1 MLDNE
6 QEEITRILGLGTGV
20 RRWSALTVALVLAP
34 IVFGLVWLGL
44 AVLGDGDGTHYRTA
58 PVTRGSFAVTVTAT
72 GTVEPTTLVEV
83 SSELSGEIETVA
95 ADFNDSVEMG
105 TVLATLDTRKLE
117 AQLAIARAS
126 VETAKARVAVA
137 QAALDKARA
146 DFEIARTLERRGVTP
161 HQTFIAQEAALRRAE
176 AELRSAEADLSL
188 AEATLTLHQADLDNA
203 CICSPIRGVVLAR
216 AVDPGQIIAASLSA
230 PVLFTIAGD
239 LREMQLQVAIDEA
252 DIGRVAVGDAAEFT
266 VDAFRNRSFPA
277 HIAEIRF
284 AAEIV
289 NGVVTYK
296 AILNVDNS
304 DLLLRPG
311 MTATA
316 EINVATV
323 TDALVVP
330 NTALRFAP
338 PQPPSRQEDDDRS
351 GLLGM
356 LMPPG
361 PQLTATP
368 ADTTVWVLRDGH
380 PVETAIDPG
389 ETDGT
394 ITEILGGALAEGD
407 AVITGLSDD

>member
-1 MLDNE
+1 MPDDE
-6 QEEITRILGLGTGV
+6 REEITRILGLGDGG
-20 RRWSALTVALVLAP
+20 RRRSFLIAGAVLAP
-34 IVFGLVWLGL
+34 VLAGLVWLGI
-44 AVLGDGDGTHYRTA
+44 AAYGDRGNPVYRTA
-58 PVTRGSFAVTVTAT
+58 PVVRDSFAVTVTAT

-83 SSELSGEIETVA
+83 SSQLSGAVDSVHV
-95 ADFNDSVEMG
+95 DFNDSVEVG

-126 VETAKARVAVA
+126 VETAKARVAVG
-137 QAALDKARA
+137 QASLDKARA
-146 DFEIARTLERRGVTP
+146 DFEIARTLERRGVTS
-161 HQTFIAQEAALRRAE
+161 HQAFITQQAALKRAE
-176 AELRSAEADLSL
+176 AELRSAEADRDL

-216 AVDPGQIIAASLSA
+216 AVDPGQIIAAALSA

-239 LREMQLQVAIDEA
+239 LREMQVQVAIDEA
-252 DIGRVAVGDAAEFT
+252 DIGRVALGDVARFT
-266 VDAFRNRSFPA
+266 VDAFRDRSFPA
-277 HIAEIRF
+277 QISELRF

-316 EINVATV
+316 EITVAEV

-330 NTALRFAP
+330 NAALRFAP
-338 PQPPSRQEDDDRS
+338 PQPTEREVADDRS

-356 LMPPG
+356 LMPTT
-361 PQLTATP
+361 PQNTAT
-368 ADTTVWVLRDGH
+368 AGDGTIWVLRDGR
-380 PVETAIDPG
+380 PVETAIVPG
-389 ETDGT
+389 ETDGAV
-394 ITEILGGALAEGD
+394 TEILGGDLSEGD
-407 AVITGLSDD
+407 PVITGRSDG